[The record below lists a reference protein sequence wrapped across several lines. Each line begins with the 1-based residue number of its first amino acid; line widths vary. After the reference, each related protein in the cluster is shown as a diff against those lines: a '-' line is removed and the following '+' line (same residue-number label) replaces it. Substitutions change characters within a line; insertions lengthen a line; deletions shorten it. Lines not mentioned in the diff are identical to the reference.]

1 VNFIEKALFEYG
13 LLDDLNNQSSSLSI
27 DSLVY
32 KANLKPQLNAI
43 VFANYAPVINNFG
56 YDTAISNGQNG
67 SAVVSSQRIFGKS
80 QNNQLAAI
88 TLLKDKVDINK
99 KITKNDIVK
108 ASPFTIYR
116 YFSDNNQF

>member
-1 VNFIEKALFEYG
+1 VNFYRKALEYG
-13 LLDDLNNQSSSLSI
+13 FVRRFKTIYSLSI

-67 SAVVSSQRIFGKS
+67 SVELKDNWQKPK
-80 QNNQLAAI
+80 NNQLAAI

-99 KITKNDIVK
+99 KITKKMIL
-108 ASPFTIYR
+108 
-116 YFSDNNQF
+116 